1 MPTVREEAYLEANP
15 SARPARAF
23 LTFCAEG
30 DVLSIVD
37 LMQQL
42 LTPDSDD
49 EDAGEAMHPAVLL
62 RYQDPLNENKSAMHL
77 AIENKQIEVVWLLLW
92 IASELPDHAFPANVR
107 AQAGAWG
114 ATRNMVG
121 PGPDVRGL
129 KDASGRD
136 AMALATEVGYPWID
150 FVNAGFFAI

>member
-1 MPTVREEAYLEANP
+1 MREEAYLEANP

-30 DVLSIVD
+30 DVLSIVEMMQD
-37 LMQQL
+37 LL
-42 LTPDSDD
+42 SEAES
-49 EDAGEAMHPAVLL
+49 EDTEEAMKPAVLL
-62 RYQDPLNENKSAMHL
+62 RYQDPLNGQKGAMHL

-129 KDASGRD
+129 RDERGLDAQG
-136 AMALATEVGYPWID
+136 LANVVGYPWMD
-150 FVNAGFFAI
+150 FVNAGFFAV